1 MGRCQVNETADL
13 RRFLSR
19 QPQKRLSGRPA
30 ITAVD
35 KRTHPSKYVPLPPLI
50 TRLPGEDESSPQKQR
65 TGSIPSGTGCSGG
78 GRRRRPPPAGLVIV
92 QELGGVC
99 TKAYL
104 GTSTLACDVAGTIP
118 RRPSARE

>member
-78 GRRRRPPPAGLVIV
+78 GRRRRHPP
-92 QELGGVC
+92 GGVVSAQEIRGGW
-99 TKAYL
+99 TEAYF
-104 GTSTLACDVAGTIP
+104 G
-118 RRPSARE
+118 